1 MIKSTHLAMLKVKSK
16 LYYFDIIISNKNKL
30 RIELNQHF

>member
-1 MIKSTHLAMLKVKSK
+1 MIKSTHPAILKAKTK
-16 LYYFDIIISNKNKL
+16 LSYFDIIISNKNKL